1 LKQVIFSAVEIKHP
15 LWDNRSYTYKR
26 ISPLFKK
33 LGERMVRYTG
43 PRNRIARRF
52 GVNIFGRTRNPLVHK
67 PNPPGVHGA
76 RRRKKSDFG
85 LQLEEKQKLKAL
97 YGMLTE
103 KQLINTYKK
112 ALQRKGNTAQL
123 LISMLERRLDT
134 VVYRLKLA
142 PTPFAAQQLISH
154 GHIQVNGKKVDRR
167 SFVVEPGMTVSV
179 REKSRSMKLVVDSL
193 DSPMRSVPDYLK
205 LDKEAFSGQLLAEP
219 LQEQVPWPIE
229 LKVADIC
236 DFLAH
241 TT

>member
-1 LKQVIFSAVEIKHP
+1 
-15 LWDNRSYTYKR
+15 
-26 ISPLFKK
+26 
-33 LGERMVRYTG
+33 MVRYTG